1 MDTLTQLR
9 SGKLA
14 GITRLDLSCRLERFP
29 EEIYDLS
36 DTLEVLNLSGNAL
49 TSLPD
54 DLTRLHRLRVIFCSD
69 NQFTHV
75 PEVLGECPLLDMVGF
90 KANRITHLPAAS
102 LPLQL
107 RWLILTDNQLGELP
121 AELGQRGRLQ
131 KLMLAGNRLHR
142 LPEQMQALTR
152 LELLRISAN
161 RFESLPEW
169 LLTLPRLAWL
179 AFAGNPVADAAEAAA
194 IAQQAI
200 GDIDW
205 RELALQH
212 RLGEGASGVIHQA
225 SWQTPER
232 ATPVAVKL
240 FKGAVTSDGLPRSEK
255 AACIAA
261 GVHPNLIG
269 IAGRV
274 SGHPEDAKG
283 LVMSLIAPEFK
294 NLAGPPS
301 LASCTRDVY
310 RDDGPDDTRFPLGVA
325 LAMAKGIAAAA
336 AQLHERGIMH
346 GDLYAHNILWNGQ
359 GDCLLGDFGAA
370 SFVPYRDARAQA
382 LQRLEVRAY
391 ACLLEEL
398 LERCDP
404 APGSQAVMDSLWELQ
419 RQCASESVGERPL
432 FAEICLRLAE
442 LAEGCV
448 GMRICYS
455 ARPRWAEKDHFLH

>member
-1 MDTLTQLR
+1 MDTLTKLR

-14 GITRLDLSCRLERFP
+14 GITRLDLSCKLNRFP
-29 EEIYDLS
+29 EEIYDLA

-102 LPLQL
+102 LPKQL

-121 AELGQRGRLQ
+121 AELGQRSRLQ
-131 KLMLAGNRLHR
+131 KLMLAGNRLQR
-142 LPEQMQALTR
+142 LPEQMQTLTR

-161 RFESLPEW
+161 RFDSLPEW

-179 AFAGNPVADAAEAAA
+179 AFAGNPVTDAVEAAA
-194 IAQQAI
+194 IAKQAI
-200 GDIDW
+200 SDIDW

-212 RLGEGASGVIHQA
+212 RLGEGASGVIHRA

-232 ATPVAVKL
+232 VTPVAVKL

-294 NLAGPPS
+294 NLADPPS
-301 LASCTRDVY
+301 LVSCTRDMY
-310 RDDGPDDTRFPLGVA
+310 SDDTRFPLAVA
-325 LAMAKGIAAAA
+325 LSMAQGIAAAA

-370 SFVPYRDARAQA
+370 SFVPYSNARRAQA

-398 LERCDP
+398 LERCEP
-404 APGSQAVMDSLWELQ
+404 EPGSQAVLDRLWELQ

-432 FAEICLRLAE
+432 FAEIGRRLSE
-442 LAEGCV
+442 LA
-448 GMRICYS
+448 
-455 ARPRWAEKDHFLH
+455 AE